1 MKKINFLLLSILF
14 SVSVFSQSEKYMKTM
29 EARVVNVET
38 TRTPDDLKELANS
51 FERIA
56 DAEKNQ
62 WHPYYYAALATVNMG
77 YASMTPQGGD
87 AKIIDPIADKAESL
101 IKKAE
106 TLQPANSDIFVIKKM
121 IASLRM
127 MADPMNRYM
136 KYGPEAQQALE
147 AAKKLNPDNPRIYML
162 EGQDKFYTPEQF
174 GGSKEEA
181 KKLFALAMQKF
192 ENEKPASSIDPSWG
206 RATTE
211 YFIKQVN

>member
-1 MKKINFLLLSILF
+1 MKKINLLLAAILF
-14 SVSVFSQSEKYMKTM
+14 SVSVFSQSEKYLKTM
-29 EARVVNVET
+29 EARVISVET
-38 TRTPDDLKELANS
+38 IRNTDELKELANT

-101 IKKAE
+101 INKAE
-106 TLQPANSDIFVIKKM
+106 SLQPAHSDIYVIKKM

-136 KYGPEAQQALE
+136 KYGPLAQQALE

-192 ENEKPASSIDPSWG
+192 ENEKLKSSIDPGWG
-206 RATTE
+206 KATTA
-211 YFIKQVN
+211 YFIKQAN